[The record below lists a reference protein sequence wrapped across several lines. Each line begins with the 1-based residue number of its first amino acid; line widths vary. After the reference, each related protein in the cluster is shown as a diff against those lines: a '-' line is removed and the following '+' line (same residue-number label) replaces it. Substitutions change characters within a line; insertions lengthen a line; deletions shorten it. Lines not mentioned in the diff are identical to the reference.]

1 MRIARAVPPL
11 AIALI
16 GFTATGAAMASRR
29 PSLTERAGIARAVLL
44 QLEHDA
50 PTIRTTVDSAIKVS
64 TVAPGSTSTYVRF
77 ALAGASGVDAS
88 GQAVQ
93 GAAALVGFSRHYHQ
107 WFVLTYGSDLG
118 LPCNYPQAWFGGR
131 RSAILADLGVRCRS

>member
-1 MRIARAVPPL
+1 MLAVSLLALAAAGLAAASRNPSAAERA
-11 AIALI
+11 AIAK
-16 GFTATGAAMASRR
+16 
-29 PSLTERAGIARAVLL
+29 AVLL

-50 PTIRTTVDSAIKVS
+50 PTVRTMVDNRVKVS
-64 TVAPGSTSTYVRF
+64 TVAPPASSTYLRF

-93 GAAALVGFSRHYHQ
+93 GAAVLVGFSRRYHG

-118 LPCNYPQAWFGGR
+118 LPCNYPQVWFGGR
-131 RSAILADLGVRCRS
+131 RTAILADLGIRCRG